1 MTTDRHATDRETRD
15 WWPER
20 NTVLALCVLAFFSTM
35 VARLVVSP
43 VVPAVRD
50 EFGVTDGA
58 VGLAL
63 TGMWIAYALTHY
75 PSGILG
81 DRFGERRVVLGAV
94 GLTALGG
101 VALAAAPSFPVFG
114 LVAVVLGAAA
124 GLYYPSGAS
133 LLSKRFTNVGQAMG
147 FHIAG
152 ASLAG
157 LVTPVAVSLVAAQA
171 GWRVAMLLAPAIAV
185 PVWLLFAWR
194 VRPEPTGDGDD
205 DADAEPGTPDA
216 EPDGDG
222 ERRADGI
229 PDTGAGS
236 WRGNLRAVVTTL
248 TRPVMAYT
256 VVLASIQTFVF
267 SSTLSFLPTFF
278 RSYHD
283 TGTVRASLLFS
294 LFFVTMGIAQ
304 PTVGRVSD
312 RIGRDVT
319 AALAFGVAAVGYG
332 VLVAGGSTGLLAG
345 GVVLAGLG
353 LSCVVP
359 LESKFMDNIA
369 LGDRGTDFGTVRMT
383 YVLLGASGS
392 AVTGNIADTFGW
404 RAAVGLFVVVLGAA
418 AVGIGLNRL
427 GPGL

>member
-1 MTTDRHATDRETRD
+1 MTTDRHAAESETEG

-43 VVPAVRD
+43 VVPAVRT

-63 TGMWIAYALTHY
+63 TGMWVAYALTHY

-94 GLTALGG
+94 GLTAVGG
-101 VALAAAPSFPVFG
+101 VVLAAAPSFPVFG

-157 LVTPVAVSLVAAQA
+157 LVTPVAVSLVAARA

-194 VRPEPTGDGDD
+194 VRPAPTTGVDGAAAGAEGEH
-205 DADAEPGTPDA
+205 ADGTP
-216 EPDGDG
+216 E
-222 ERRADGI
+222 
-229 PDTGAGS
+229 TGAGS
-236 WRGNLRAVVTTL
+236 WRANLRAVVGTL

-256 VVLASIQTFVF
+256 IVLASIQTFVF

-294 LFFVTMGIAQ
+294 LFFVTMGVAQ

-332 VLVAGGSTGLLAG
+332 VLVAGGPTWLLAG

-353 LSCVVP
+353 LSSVVP

-369 LGDRGTDFGTVRMT
+369 RGDRGTDFGTVRMT

-392 AVTGNIADTFGW
+392 AVTGTVADTFGW
-404 RAAVGLFVVVLGAA
+404 GAAAGLFVAVLGAA
-418 AVGIGLNRL
+418 AVGIALNRL

>member
-1 MTTDRHATDRETRD
+1 MTTDRTTEATTG
-15 WWPER
+15 WWPAR

-43 VVPAVRD
+43 VVPAVRT
-50 EFGVTDGA
+50 EFTVTDGA

-63 TGMWIAYALTHY
+63 TGMWVAYALTHY
-75 PSGILG
+75 PSGVLG

-94 GLTALGG
+94 GLTAVGG
-101 VALAAAPSFPVFG
+101 VVLAAAPSFPVFG

-157 LVTPVAVSLVAAQA
+157 LVTPVAVSLVATRA

-194 VRPEPTGDGDD
+194 VRPRTEAAADDGADDAVEGSDD
-205 DADAEPGTPDA
+205 DATAADDVDASTS
-216 EPDGDG
+216 
-222 ERRADGI
+222 
-229 PDTGAGS
+229 TTTAGG
-236 WRGNLRAVVTTL
+236 WWQALRGVAATL
-248 TRPVMAYT
+248 ARPVMAYT
-256 VVLASIQTFVF
+256 VVLAAIQTFVF
-267 SSTLSFLPTFF
+267 SATLSFLPTFL
-278 RSYHD
+278 RSHHG
-283 TGTVRASLLFS
+283 TGTVRASVLFS
-294 LFFVTMGIAQ
+294 LFFVVLGVAQ
-304 PTVGRVSD
+304 PSAGRVSD
-312 RIGRDVT
+312 RIGRDTT
-319 AALAFGVAAVGYG
+319 AALAFGLAAVGYA
-332 VLVAGGSTGLLAG
+332 VLVAGGSTAILAG

-353 LSCVVP
+353 MSSVVP

-392 AVTGNIADTFGW
+392 AVTGGVADAFGW
-404 RAAVGLFVVVLGAA
+404 AASISLFVVVLGAA
-418 AVGIGLNRL
+418 AVASALGRLTRL
-427 GPGL
+427 GAAR

>member
-1 MTTDRHATDRETRD
+1 VTTDRATEATTG
-15 WWPER
+15 WWPAR

-43 VVPAVRD
+43 VVPAVRT

-63 TGMWIAYALTHY
+63 TGMWVAYALTHY
-75 PSGILG
+75 PSGVLG

-94 GLTALGG
+94 GLTAVGG
-101 VALAAAPSFPVFG
+101 VVLAAAPSFPVFG

-157 LVTPVAVSLVAAQA
+157 LVTPVAVSLIATRA

-194 VRPEPTGDGDD
+194 VRPRAAAGENESEGDPE
-205 DADAEPGTPDA
+205 DADEGRDEAEG
-216 EPDGDG
+216 G
-222 ERRADGI
+222 ADD
-229 PDTGAGS
+229 PATGAATAGG
-236 WRGNLRAVVTTL
+236 WWEALRAVAATL
-248 TRPVMAYT
+248 ARPVMAYT
-256 VVLASIQTFVF
+256 VVLAAVQTFVF
-267 SSTLSFLPTFF
+267 SATLSFLPTFL
-278 RSYHD
+278 RSHHD
-283 TGTVRASLLFS
+283 TGSVRASVLFS
-294 LFFVTMGIAQ
+294 LFFVVLGVAQ
-304 PTVGRVSD
+304 PSAGRVSD
-312 RIGRDVT
+312 RIGRDTT
-319 AALAFGVAAVGYG
+319 AALAFGTAAVGYA
-332 VLVAGGSTGLLAG
+332 VLVVGGSTAILAG

-353 LSCVVP
+353 MSSVVP

-392 AVTGNIADTFGW
+392 AVTGGVADAFGW
-404 RAAVGLFVVVLGAA
+404 VASISLFVAVLGAA
-418 AVGIGLNRL
+418 AVASALSSVGAGR
-427 GPGL
+427 